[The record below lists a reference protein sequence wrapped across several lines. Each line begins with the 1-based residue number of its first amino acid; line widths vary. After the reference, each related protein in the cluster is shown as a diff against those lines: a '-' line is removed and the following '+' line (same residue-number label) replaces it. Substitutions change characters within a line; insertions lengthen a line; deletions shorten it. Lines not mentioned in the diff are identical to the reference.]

1 MEKIMRTNNQ
11 LENAP
16 FARGEKLWHAKN
28 QLASDFNTLVSDAEQ
43 LLQSTANYSGETI
56 SAARDRFQ
64 NTLEHFKG
72 RVSDAQATAVG
83 TWNRAASA
91 TDGYVHE
98 NPWRVIG
105 VVAAVGLLVA
115 LLLPRK

>member
-1 MEKIMRTNNQ
+1 MQTNSQ

-16 FARGEKLWHAKN
+16 FGKGEKLWHAKN
-28 QLASDFNTLVSDAEQ
+28 QLASDFNTLLSDAEQ

-56 SAARDRFQ
+56 GAARDKFQ
-64 NTLEHFKG
+64 NTLAHFKG
-72 RVSDAQATAVG
+72 RVSDAQSAAAG
-83 TWNRAASA
+83 TWNRAATA

-98 NPWRVIG
+98 NPWKVIG
-105 VVAAVGLLVA
+105 AVAAVSLLVA

>member
-1 MEKIMRTNNQ
+1 MQTNSQ
-11 LENAP
+11 LENSP
-16 FARGEKLWHAKN
+16 FGKGEKLWRAKN

-56 SAARDRFQ
+56 GAARDKFQ
-64 NTLEHFKG
+64 NTLAHFKG
-72 RVSDAQATAVG
+72 RVSDAQSAAAG
-83 TWNRAASA
+83 TWNRAATA

-98 NPWRVIG
+98 NPWKVIG
-105 VVAAVGLLVA
+105 AVAAVSLLVA

>member
-1 MEKIMRTNNQ
+1 MQTNSQ
-11 LENAP
+11 LENTP
-16 FARGEKLWHAKN
+16 FGKGEKLWHAKN

-56 SAARDRFQ
+56 GAARDKFQ
-64 NTLEHFKG
+64 NTLAHFKG
-72 RVSDAQATAVG
+72 RVSDAQSAAAG
-83 TWNRAASA
+83 TWNRAATA

-98 NPWRVIG
+98 NPWKVIG
-105 VVAAVGLLVA
+105 AVAAVSLLVA